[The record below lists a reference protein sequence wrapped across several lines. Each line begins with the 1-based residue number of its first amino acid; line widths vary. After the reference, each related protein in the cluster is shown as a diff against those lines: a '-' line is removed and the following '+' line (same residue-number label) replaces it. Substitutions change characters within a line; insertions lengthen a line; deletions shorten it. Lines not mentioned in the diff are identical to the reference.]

1 MIGKSIL
8 ALLLMLS
15 LVPPLAHP
23 HVSEAG
29 LPATLKVALSADSYP
44 YMFIDTDG
52 ELAGLAVDY
61 WREVARQ
68 ENIQVDFV
76 AADWPDTL
84 KLLQQDEVH
93 LHGAMAST
101 PERKAMFNLTELNID
116 AFSNIYVLRDLI
128 GVNSLTDLQPFVIG
142 VVESTGHLA
151 ALKQQ
156 LPNGNFMYFP
166 NITALYQA
174 AVEGK
179 VAAFTALDRLPTH
192 AAGYEELNRKFP
204 LFRRIALRKMELVY
218 AVLPANEQLARQLA
232 LATARLSRSFL
243 DELERRWLGAPAE
256 QDTLLLGVSIDN
268 QPYMHVSLQ
277 GEAQGL
283 FVDMWQHW
291 SEQTGTKIAF
301 VPDSSFN
308 NLRNLQKGRIDAVVA
323 FPDNKGLP
331 EPVVDAHQLYNFNSE
346 FFSPAKLQLQHLDA
360 SSTGKVGVFE
370 NAPYVGELQARYP
383 QLEFIR
389 YRTLHEMLE
398 ASLNAELLG
407 FFGASVTTP
416 MRLQQLNI
424 WDSFSRLESSR
435 VSSPLF
441 SLVRADKPE
450 LAQHIRQGFAAL
462 KLDALEQ
469 AEQRWISDKAQH
481 YFAAFRDKVPL
492 SSKETQWLD
501 NHRKLRVGML
511 SNWAPM
517 EFVDEDGNPAGVTVD
532 ILNLLRQRM
541 NIDFE
546 IIVYSQFDE
555 MLAALEQK
563 KLDLIANVS
572 KREERKSYAVFSDE
586 FWSTQWAAISRGDVA
601 AVVSTADLNGERVV
615 IYKDYQLAR
624 HLNEVYPQIDIKPVA
639 DLRTALDLLLQHEVD
654 FVIDSV
660 EAASEMLRQ
669 TGHMYLRVQ
678 VLDDL
683 PSYPSLIAVRKDYPL
698 LLDIL
703 NKGLRS
709 IGQAERQQLYQKW
722 FSFQITQGINKA
734 QFHRMMWQIG
744 GAALALLTFFVIW
757 NLSLRKE
764 VRLRR
769 QAEQKM
775 RFMATHDDLT
785 QLPNRGL
792 IKERIEQALLQHAR
806 HNEIL
811 ALLFIDLDG
820 FKDVNDLYGHDAGD
834 ELLLKLALVLKDA
847 VRKSDTVARFGGD
860 EFVVLLTGLLSREDA
875 AIVAEKI
882 LYQLSKPLLLSAGEV
897 QVGASIGIAVY
908 PDDGTDSAKLLK
920 VADSLMYRVKQQGK
934 NQYCFSRSVFS

>member
-1 MIGKSIL
+1 MIGKSIC
-8 ALLLMLS
+8 ALLLLIFS
-15 LVPPLAHP
+15 QSHTHASDAV
-23 HVSEAG
+23 
-29 LPATLKVALSADSYP
+29 LPARLTLALSNDSYP
-44 YMFIDTDG
+44 YMFTNTEG

-68 ENIQVDFV
+68 ENIQLDFI

-84 KLLQQDEVH
+84 KLLQQGDVH
-93 LHGAMAST
+93 FHGAMAST
-101 PERKAMFNLTELNID
+101 PERKAMFKLTDLNID
-116 AFSNIYVLRDLI
+116 AFSNIYVMRDLT
-128 GVNSLTDLQPFVIG
+128 GVNSLADLQPFVVG
-142 VVESTGHLA
+142 VVENTGHLS

-156 LPNGNFMYFP
+156 LPDGNFMYFP
-166 NITALYQA
+166 NATALYQA
-174 AVEGK
+174 ALDGK
-179 VAAFTALDRLPTH
+179 VAAFTGLDRLSPQFE
-192 AAGYEELNRKFP
+192 GYEELNRKFP
-204 LFRRIALRKMELVY
+204 LYRRIALRRIELAF
-218 AVLPANEQLARQLA
+218 AVMPGNEPLAQRLA
-232 LATARLSRSFL
+232 DATKRLSRNFL
-243 DELERRWLGAPAE
+243 DDLERRWLGVSADE
-256 QDTLLLGVSIDN
+256 NTLLLGVSIDN

-283 FVDMWQHW
+283 FVDMWQQW
-291 SEQTGTKIAF
+291 SERTGTKIAF

-308 NLRNLQKGRIDAVVA
+308 NLKNLQKGRIDVVVA
-323 FPDNKGLP
+323 FPNITGLP
-331 EPVVDAHQLYNFNSE
+331 DNLLDAYQLYSFKSE
-346 FFSPAKLQLQHLDA
+346 FFSLKKLQLTQLDNIK
-360 SSTGKVGVFE
+360 GKVGVYE
-370 NAPYVGELQARYP
+370 NAPYVSELQMRYP
-383 QLEFIR
+383 QLNIAK
-389 YRTLHEMLE
+389 YRTLSEMLD
-398 ASLNAELLG
+398 ASLSGELLG
-407 FFGASVTTP
+407 FFAASATIP
-416 MRLQQLNI
+416 MRLQHLI
-424 WDSFSRLESSR
+424 MRDSVSRLESTSI
-435 VSSPLF
+435 SSPLY

-450 LAQHIRQGFAAL
+450 LAEHIRQGFAAL

-469 AEQRWISDKAQH
+469 AEQRWITEKSQY
-481 YFAAFRDKVPL
+481 YFASFRDKVPL
-492 SSKETQWLD
+492 ATAETDWLSKHNT
-501 NHRKLRVGML
+501 LRVGML

-517 EFVDEDGNPAGVTVD
+517 EFVDEQGQPAGVTVD
-532 ILNLLRQRM
+532 MFNLLSQR
-541 NIDFE
+541 IGTGFE
-546 IIVYSQFDE
+546 MVMYSQFDV
-555 MLAALEQK
+555 MLADLKLK
-563 KLDLIANVS
+563 KIDLIANIAE
-572 KREERKSYAVFSDE
+572 KDERKSYALFSDE
-586 FWSTQWAAISRGDVA
+586 FWSIRWAAISRGDA
-601 AVVSTADLNGERVV
+601 ATVTSTANLNGTKVA
-615 IYKDYQLAR
+615 IYQDYQLAK
-624 HLNEVYPQIDIKPVA
+624 HLNDVYPQIDVKSVV
-639 DLRTALDLLLQHEVD
+639 DLRRGLDLLQQHEVD

-669 TGHMYLRVQ
+669 TGYVYLRIQ

-683 PSYPSLIAVRKDYPL
+683 PSYPSLIAVRNDYLPL
-698 LLDIL
+698 VEIL

-709 IGQAERQQLYQKW
+709 IGQTERQTLYQKW

-734 QFHRMMWQIG
+734 QFNRLMWQIG
-744 GAALALLTFFVIW
+744 GAALVLLAFFVLW

-820 FKDVNDLYGHDAGD
+820 FKEVNDLYGHDAGD
-834 ELLLKLALVLKDA
+834 ELLLKLASVLKEA

-882 LYQLSKPLLLSAGEV
+882 LFQLTKPLTLSVAEV

>member
-15 LVPPLAHP
+15 LAHTYASETGVPARLQ
-23 HVSEAG
+23 
-29 LPATLKVALSADSYP
+29 VALSADTYP
-44 YMFIDTDG
+44 YMFTNADG
-52 ELAGLAVDY
+52 EVAGLAVDY
-61 WREVARQ
+61 WREVGRQ
-68 ENIQVDFV
+68 ENIQIDFI

-84 KLLQQDEVH
+84 KLLQQGDVQ

-101 PERKAMFNLTELNID
+101 PERSAMFKLTELNIE
-116 AFSNIYVLRDLI
+116 AFSNIYVMRDLT

-142 VVESTGHLA
+142 VVENTGHLA

-156 LPNGNFMYFP
+156 LPQGNFMYFP

-174 AVEGK
+174 ALDGK
-179 VAAFTALDRLPTH
+179 VAAFTGLDRLPTQDPR
-192 AAGYEELNRKFP
+192 YEELNRKFP

-218 AVLPANEQLARQLA
+218 AVLPANKQLAQQLA
-232 LATARLSRSFL
+232 EATARLNRSFL
-243 DELERRWLGAPAE
+243 DELERRWLGVPAE

-301 VPDSSFN
+301 VPDTSFN
-308 NLRNLQKGRIDAVVA
+308 NLSNLQKGRIDVVVA

-331 EPVVDAHQLYNFNSE
+331 DNLQDAHQLYSFNSE
-346 FFSPAKLQLQHLDA
+346 FFSPTKLQLKQLDDTT
-360 SSTGKVGVFE
+360 TGKVGVFE
-370 NAPYVGELQARYP
+370 NAPYVAELQIRYP
-383 QLEFIR
+383 QLEFVR
-389 YRTLHEMLE
+389 YRSLNEMLD
-398 ASLNAELLG
+398 ASLSEELLG
-407 FFGASVTTP
+407 FFGASATMP
-416 MRLQQLNI
+416 MRLQQLNV
-424 WDSFSRLESSR
+424 WDSFNRLESSS
-435 VSSPLF
+435 VSSPLY

-450 LAQHIRQGFAAL
+450 LAEHIRQGFTAL
-462 KLDALEQ
+462 KLDTLIQ
-469 AEQRWISDKAQH
+469 AEQRWITDKSQY
-481 YFAAFRDKVPL
+481 YFSAFRDKVPL
-492 SSKETQWLD
+492 SFKETDWLN
-501 NHRKLRVGML
+501 NHSKLRVGML
-511 SNWAPM
+511 SDWAPM

-532 ILNLLRQRM
+532 MFNLLSKRM
-541 NIDFE
+541 NIDFD
-546 IIVYSQFDE
+546 ISVYSQFDV
-555 MLAALEQK
+555 MLADLQQK

-572 KREERKSYAVFSDE
+572 QREDRKSYAVFSDE
-586 FWSTQWAAISRGDVA
+586 FWSIQWAALSRGDA
-601 AVVSTADLNGERVV
+601 ATVVSTADLNGKRVA
-615 IYKDYQLAR
+615 IYKDYQLAK
-624 HLNEVYPQIDIKPVA
+624 HLNDAYPQIDVKPVA
-639 DLRTALDLLLQHEVD
+639 DLRRGLDLLLQHEVD

-669 TGHMYLRVQ
+669 TGYMYLRVQ

-683 PSYPSLIAVRKDYPL
+683 PSYPSLIAVRNDYQPL
-698 LLDIL
+698 LEIL

-734 QFHRMMWQIG
+734 QFNRMMWQIG

-820 FKDVNDLYGHDAGD
+820 FKEVNDLYGHDVGD
-834 ELLLKLALVLKDA
+834 ELLLKLALILKDA

-875 AIVAEKI
+875 AIVAEKM
-882 LYQLSKPLLLSAGEV
+882 LHQLSQPVTLSVGEV
-897 QVGASIGIAVY
+897 KIGASIGIAVY